1 MRVCTRYC
9 RYLISERL
17 FVSLPAEEKRYWHS
31 HKYEVAS
38 GMLVTPG
45 VPEVAEH
52 KVVQEVASE

>member
-1 MRVCTRYC
+1 
-9 RYLISERL
+9 LISERL